1 MIPFSPEAVQTP
13 HGFSIVDSVI
23 TVSLNRSL
31 LVGQNYSIRIFA
43 NSLAP
48 RRAVK
53 RGPKVE

>member
-1 MIPFSPEAVQTP
+1 MIPFSPDAVQTP

-31 LVGQNYSIRIFA
+31 LVGQNYSIRIFE

-48 RRAVK
+48 
-53 RGPKVE
+53 